1 MTMPKGASL
10 RVDVKPALLRW
21 ARDRAGPSIGAPLAP
36 VIIFRDISY
45 QSFQTTDFRKSC
57 TQLCAGTRAFLV
69 GAGLK
74 PAPRAPRGQP
84 ALAARIARVS
94 VRTGCVLSAAAFMSD
109 THYTLDV

>member
-21 ARDRAGPSIGAPLAP
+21 ARDRAGPSIGATLAP
-36 VIIFRDISY
+36 VIIFRDIPT
-45 QSFQTTDFRKSC
+45 FQTTDFRKSC

-94 VRTGCVLSAAAFMSD
+94 GRTGCVLSAAAFMSD